1 MDGFTREAM
10 ARLPLAE
17 AVIRFFDYLTEP
29 EFLAGVFERHRGR
42 SYERELRFSSFVY
55 LISDALLEH
64 RGSAHQALR
73 RADEQGE
80 LEVSLEAMYAKL
92 RRIPISLS
100 NGLLAEGSQRL
111 LELLPAPRNEVPAS
125 LREFTLLPIDGKK
138 IKDAAKRLKP
148 LRKVKGSVLG
158 GKVLVAL
165 NLQTG
170 LAMGMN
176 ACQDGEANDAPLVP
190 DLLEQL
196 RELVP
201 GPRLYIFDRQF
212 CDLTQPAL
220 LGPDEHFLIR
230 YHSKVSFQRDKS
242 RKIRRGVDAQGRS
255 WREEW
260 GWIGRAKDR
269 RRRYV
274 RRITLQREGGENV
287 VLITDLLDGDAYPAA
302 DLLTAYLLRWS
313 IERVFQKVTEVF
325 HLESLIA
332 STPEGTIFQCAF
344 CLLLYNMLEVIRSYL
359 AVTQQREPE
368 TISMENV
375 FYDTHRHLVAWNELL
390 GPTLTL
396 EHFAPLHDARKLRK
410 YLTALLKPTW
420 TDRWIKAPP
429 KKNTKPPKQ
438 TPTPGGHTSIYRVLQ
453 KARVQRKPKARD
465 HPK

>member
-1 MDGFTREAM
+1 MEGFVREAM

-17 AVIRFFDYLTEP
+17 AVIRFFDFLAEP

-42 SYERELRFSSFVY
+42 SYERELQFSCFVY

-64 RGSAHQALR
+64 RGSAHQALQR
-73 RADEQGE
+73 SDEQGE
-80 LEVSLEAMYAKL
+80 LEVSREAVYAKL
-92 RRIPISLS
+92 RRIPIGLS

-111 LELLPAPRNEVPAS
+111 LELLPAPRNDVPGS

-138 IKDAAKRLKP
+138 LKKAAKRLKP
-148 LRKVKGSVLG
+148 VRKVKGSVLG

-170 LAMGMN
+170 LVAGMN
-176 ACQDGEANDAPLVP
+176 AHLDGEANDAPLVP
-190 DLLEQL
+190 GLLEQL
-196 RELVP
+196 RALVP

-220 LGPDEHFLIR
+220 LGADEHFLIR
-230 YHSKVSFQRDKS
+230 YHSKVSFQQDQS
-242 RKIRRGVDAQGRS
+242 REIRRGVDAEGRS
-255 WREEW
+255 YHEEW
-260 GWIGRAKDR
+260 GWIGRAQDP

-274 RRITLQREGGENV
+274 RRITLQRQDGEDV
-287 VLITDLLDGDAYPAA
+287 VLITDLLDGETYPAG
-302 DLLTAYLLRWS
+302 DLLAAYLLRWS

-332 STPEGTIFQCAF
+332 STPQGTIFQCGF

-359 AVTQQREPE
+359 ALTQNREPE

-375 FYDTHRHLVAWNELL
+375 FYDTHRQLVAWHELL

-396 EHFAPLHDARKLRK
+396 EHFAPVHNAGELRK
-410 YLTALLKPTW
+410 HLTALLKSTW

-429 KKNTKPPKQ
+429 KKNTKPPQQ
-438 TPTPGGHTSIYRVLQ
+438 TPTTGGHTSIYRVIQ
-453 KARVQRKPKARD
+453 KARDLPN
-465 HPK
+465 